1 MKKELKKKKYSASD
15 KIRKY
20 FITALEV
27 PLTRCVLSFLS

>member
-1 MKKELKKKKYSASD
+1 MKKELKEKYSASD
-15 KIRKY
+15 KIQKY